1 MSSEVQ
7 VLFDAPGPRAK
18 RIYAGVA
25 VVSAVLLLL
34 VLWFVLDRLAEK
46 GQLTADKWNPFL
58 TGEIWTEYLI
68 PGLIGTLVA
77 AAIAIVL
84 ALTVGFL
91 LGVGR
96 LSTNRLIRTPCGIVV
111 EFFRAVP
118 VLVLMFFS
126 YAVYSLYNV
135 FPSDRLALAGVVT
148 GLTLYNGAVVA
159 ELVRSGVGS
168 LPKGQREAAFA
179 VGLTQGKTMR
189 LVLLPQAITAMLPA
203 LVSQLVVILK
213 DSALG
218 YVITYEDL
226 LNTVDQ
232 IGSYQQNLIP
242 AFIVVAAIYI
252 AINWLL
258 TVAAN
263 KVEERTRR
271 RGHTA
276 GGPIAADQG
285 AAAAVGGAPAVGISA
300 TDGPN

>member
-1 MSSEVQ
+1 MSAEVR

-18 RIYAGVA
+18 RMYAGAAVA
-25 VVSAVLLLL
+25 SGVLLLL
-34 VLWFVLDRLAEK
+34 IVWFVLDRLDER
-46 GQLTADKWNPFL
+46 GQLTAAKWNPFL
-58 TGEIWTEYLI
+58 TAEIWTEYLI

-77 AAIAIVL
+77 AAISIVF
-84 ALTVGFL
+84 ALTVGLL

-96 LSTNRLIRTPCGIVV
+96 LSTTVWIRTPCGIVV

-126 YAVYSLYNV
+126 YAVYSQYNL

-168 LPKGQREAAFA
+168 LPKGQREASWA
-179 VGLTQGKTMR
+179 VGLTQGQTMR
-189 LVLLPQAITAMLPA
+189 SVLLPQAITAMLPA

-232 IGSYQQNLIP
+232 IGSYKQTLIP
-242 AFIVVAAIYI
+242 AFMVVAAMYI

-258 TVAAN
+258 TIAAH

-271 RGHTA
+271 RGHIA
-276 GGPIAADQG
+276 GGPLGVDQA
-285 AAAAVGGAPAVGISA
+285 AAAAVGGAP
-300 TDGPN
+300 P